1 MNYAIKGE
9 SKTLWWKYNEKTKIQ
24 SLIHNCWD
32 NIQPCVINTYGFLL
46 KRIFLLSIILHSYF
60 MNMRIHHSLL
70 TSFQCL
76 HLGKNIQVFYLLCA
90 IFVQLNFLQG
100 RANYDYV
107 FIIATGYCMECWK
120 RLQTICLKKLK
131 LWTFYKFGLFIH
143 HNI

>member
-1 MNYAIKGE
+1 MNLKHFDE
-9 SKTLWWKYNEKTKIQ
+9 SIMKKTKIQ
-24 SLIHNCWD
+24 RLIHNCWD
-32 NIQPCVINTYGFLL
+32 NIQPRVINTYGFLL

-120 RLQTICLKKLK
+120 KITN
-131 LWTFYKFGLFIH
+131 YLFEEVEVL
-143 HNI
+143 NIL

>member
-9 SKTLWWKYNEKTKIQ
+9 FKTLWWKYNEKTKIQ
-24 SLIHNCWD
+24 SLIHHFWD
-32 NIQPCVINTYGFLL
+32 NIQSYVINTYGFFL
-46 KRIFLLSIILHSYF
+46 KGICLLSIIIHSYF

-100 RANYDYV
+100 RVNYNYV

-120 RLQTICLKKLK
+120 KITN
-131 LWTFYKFGLFIH
+131 YLFEEVEVL
-143 HNI
+143 NIL